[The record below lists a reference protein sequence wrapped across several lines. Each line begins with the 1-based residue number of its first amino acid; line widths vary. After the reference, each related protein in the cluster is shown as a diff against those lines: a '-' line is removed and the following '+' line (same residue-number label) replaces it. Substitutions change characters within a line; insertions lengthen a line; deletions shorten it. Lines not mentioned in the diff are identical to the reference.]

1 MPDTVE
7 ELQKSLALARTL
19 ANMAT
24 SEVETAWK
32 ERNEAQ
38 RKLYSLQRGVFVLE
52 SPEAFCADVASL
64 YGFKGAN

>member
-24 SEVETAWK
+24 SEVETLWK
-32 ERNEAQ
+32 ERNEAS
-38 RKLYSLQRGVFVLE
+38 RKLYAIQRGVFVID